1 MYACT
6 HEVMERLFGEGREGT
21 RGTGSGG
28 RGGEWRVGRRWEGR
42 CAKITSSELRD
53 KAE

>member
-1 MYACT
+1 MVHACT
-6 HEVMERLFGEGREGT
+6 HEVMERLFGEERGGMGNGRA
-21 RGTGSGG
+21 
-28 RGGEWRVGRRWEGR
+28 GEWRGVEGRRWEGR

>member
-1 MYACT
+1 MWSYACI
-6 HEVMERLFGEGREGT
+6 HEAMERLVGEGGKKGRGGREGREG
-21 RGTGSGG
+21 
-28 RGGEWRVGRRWEGR
+28 RRWKGR